1 MKKILHFV
9 SSRYHRAISFAD
21 FPRLVRGIQ
30 GFHVRIGSLDSADK
44 PRKVGRLRLVCDIE
58 KIPHFIVLITSLL
71 ISQLSLATSY
81 KTEQWQT
88 KNGVRVVFYPASEV
102 PMLDISIAF
111 AAGSAYDGEQFGLS
125 ALTTQ
130 LLNQGNNGWS
140 ADKIAEKIE
149 KTGAQFKAD
158 SSRDMVTLSIRT
170 LSRPDALKEAVEAL
184 GLIVN
189 EPNFPEVA
197 FAREKS
203 QQLMAIKQLQ
213 ESPEEVANLTFFSAL
228 YGQHPYAHPVIGDAT
243 HVNAI
248 TLKQVRD
255 FYHRYFV
262 GKNAVLVLVGA
273 IDSQTAHQVA
283 DELVSA
289 LPEGQEAAPIPKAS
303 KLTKNESIHIPFPS
317 SQTMVRIGQ
326 LGIDHHNPYYFPLL
340 VGNNILGGASL
351 VSTLAIELREKRGLT
366 YGVYS
371 QFAPMPGPGPF
382 IITLSTR
389 NSQATLAAQL
399 TRDILVAF
407 IKDGPSVEK
416 LQATKQFLTGGF
428 PLSLASNR
436 SIADILIKIAF
447 YHLPENFLE
456 TYIQHIN
463 EVTAAD
469 VKKAFQTQL
478 SPNALLEV
486 TVGKK

>member
-1 MKKILHFV
+1 MKAILDLI
-9 SSRYHRAISFAD
+9 SSQRRLTISFMNKRWHVD
-21 FPRLVRGIQ
+21 HLKIRLMI
-30 GFHVRIGSLDSADK
+30 I
-44 PRKVGRLRLVCDIE
+44 
-58 KIPHFIVLITSLL
+58 ITSLFFT
-71 ISQLSLATSY
+71 QMSLATSY

-88 KNGVRVVFYPASEV
+88 KNGVRVVFYPAQEV
-102 PMLDISIAF
+102 PMLDISIVF

-125 ALTTQ
+125 MLTTQ
-130 LLNQGNNGWS
+130 LLNQGCDGWS
-140 ADKIAEKIE
+140 ANKLAEKIE
-149 KTGAQFKAD
+149 QTGGQYKAE
-158 SSRDMVTLSIRT
+158 SSRDMAVLSMRT

-184 GLIVN
+184 SLIVSQ
-189 EPNFPEVA
+189 PNFPKTA
-197 FAREKS
+197 FSQEKN
-203 QQLMAIKQLQ
+203 QQLMAIKQLR
-213 ESPEEVANLTFFSAL
+213 ESPEEVANLTFFKAL
-228 YGQHPYAHPVIGDAT
+228 YGQHPYAHPVVGDEI
-243 HVNAI
+243 HVKAI
-248 TLKQVRD
+248 TLKHVRD
-255 FYHRYFV
+255 FYQRYFV

-273 IDSQTAHQVA
+273 IDSETAHHLA
-283 DELVSA
+283 NDLVSA
-289 LPEGQEAAPIPKAS
+289 LPEGQKAAPIPKAEP
-303 KLTKNESIHIPFPS
+303 LTKNETIHVPFPS
-317 SQTMVRIGQ
+317 SQTMLRIGQ

-366 YGVYS
+366 YGAYS

-389 NSQATLAAQL
+389 NSQVAKAAQL
-399 TRDILVAF
+399 TRDILISF
-407 IKDGPSVEK
+407 IKDGPSDKK
-416 LQATKQFLTGGF
+416 LQAAKQFLTGGF

-447 YHLPENFLE
+447 YHLPENFLD

-463 EVTAAD
+463 EVTVQD

>member
-1 MKKILHFV
+1 MKTML
-9 SSRYHRAISFAD
+9 
-21 FPRLVRGIQ
+21 
-30 GFHVRIGSLDSADK
+30 
-44 PRKVGRLRLVCDIE
+44 
-58 KIPHFIVLITSLL
+58 HFIVLIISLF
-71 ISQLSLATSY
+71 ISQMSMATSY
-81 KTEQWQT
+81 KTERWQT
-88 KNGVRVVFYPASEV
+88 NNGVRVVFYPAKEV

-111 AAGSAYDGEQFGLS
+111 AAGSAYDGELFGLS

-130 LLNQGNNGWS
+130 LLNEGNNGWS
-140 ADKIAEKIE
+140 ANKIAEKIE
-149 KTGAQFKAD
+149 KTGAHYKAE
-158 SSRDMVTLSIRT
+158 SSRDMVALSIRT

-184 GLIVN
+184 SLIVTQ
-189 EPNFPEVA
+189 PNFAEAA
-197 FAREKS
+197 FTQEKN
-203 QQLMAIKQLQ
+203 QQVMAIKQRQ
-213 ESPEEVANLTFFSAL
+213 ESPEEVANLTFFKAL

-248 TLKQVRD
+248 TLKHVHD
-255 FYHRYFV
+255 FYQHYFV

-273 IDSQTAHQVA
+273 IDSKTAHQVA
-283 DELVSA
+283 DDLVSA
-289 LPEGQEAAPIPKAS
+289 LPEGQEAPPVPKATP
-303 KLTKNESIHIPFPS
+303 LTKNESIHIPFPS

-371 QFAPMPGPGPF
+371 QFSPMPGPGPF

-389 NSQATLAAQL
+389 NSQATTAAQL
-399 TRDILVAF
+399 TRDILVSF
-407 IKDGPSVEK
+407 IKDGPSAEK

-447 YHLPENFLE
+447 YHLPENFLD

-463 EVTAAD
+463 EVTAQD
-469 VKKAFQTQL
+469 VKKAFQAQL
-478 SPNALLEV
+478 SPSALLEV
-486 TVGKK
+486 TVGKQ

>member
-1 MKKILHFV
+1 MKTRLHF
-9 SSRYHRAISFAD
+9 S
-21 FPRLVRGIQ
+21 
-30 GFHVRIGSLDSADK
+30 
-44 PRKVGRLRLVCDIE
+44 
-58 KIPHFIVLITSLL
+58 VLIISLL
-71 ISQLSLATSY
+71 ISQISLATSY

-88 KNGVRVVFYPASEV
+88 KNGVRVVFYPAKEV

-111 AAGSAYDGEQFGLS
+111 AAGSAYDGDQFGLS

-130 LLNQGNNGWS
+130 LLNQGNDGLS
-140 ADKIAEKIE
+140 ANKIAEKIE
-149 KTGAQFKAD
+149 KTGAQYNAAC
-158 SSRDMVTLSIRT
+158 SRDMVALSIRT

-189 EPNFPEVA
+189 QPNFPELA
-197 FAREKS
+197 FAREKN
-203 QQLMAIKQLQ
+203 QQLMEIKQLQ
-213 ESPEEVANLTFFSAL
+213 ESPEEVANLTFFKAL
-228 YGQHPYAHPVIGDAT
+228 YGQHPYGHPVIGDAD

-248 TLKQVRD
+248 TLKQVHD
-255 FYHRYFV
+255 FYQRYFV
-262 GKNAVLVLVGA
+262 SKNAVLVLVGA
-273 IDSQTAHQVA
+273 INSKTAHKIA
-283 DELVSA
+283 DSLVSA
-289 LPEGQEAAPIPKAS
+289 LPVGQEASPIPKAS

-317 SQTMVRIGQ
+317 SQTMVHIGQ

-371 QFAPMPGPGPF
+371 QFAPMSGSGPF

-389 NSQATLAAQL
+389 NSQATTAAQL
-399 TRDILVAF
+399 TRDILVSF
-407 IKDGPSVEK
+407 IKDGPSAEK

-447 YHLPENFLE
+447 YHLPENFLD

-463 EVTAAD
+463 EVTAQD
-469 VKKAFQTQL
+469 VKKAFQAQL
-478 SPNALLEV
+478 SPDDLLEV